1 MREFKMGDAAAVL
14 GLSTD
19 TVRRLA
25 DAGTV
30 KTTRTRGGQRLVDG
44 RSLAKYLVERDR
56 PPAGSAAAH
65 QSMRN
70 RLPGIVTRVVKDKVA
85 AQVEIQ
91 AGPHRLVS
99 LLTREAVDALGL
111 APGMMAIATIK
122 ATNVS
127 VELPPAS
134 ARVKRAP

>member
-1 MREFKMGDAAAVL
+1 MHEFKIGEAAAVL
-14 GLSTD
+14 GVSAD

-25 DAGTV
+25 NARTV
-30 KTTRTRGGQRLVDG
+30 KTRRTRGGQRLVDG
-44 RSLAKYLVERDR
+44 RSLAMYVVERDR
-56 PPAGSAAAH
+56 VPPGIVASK

-91 AGPHRLVS
+91 VGPHRLVS
-99 LLTREAVDALGL
+99 LLTREAVDTLGL
-111 APGMMAIATIK
+111 VPGMMAIATVK
-122 ATNVS
+122 ATSVA

-134 ARVKRAP
+134 TRATRSA